1 MISYWHRFGPLLSG
15 HPGPILLKSF
25 DVNLPHVAR
34 LTFQFLLPVPV
45 LHNSLPPDL
54 AFSSSEFELVSFHAP
69 RKEVKEKHSAL
80 DSKAWVHISSHQNV
94 QIYIWRAFLQH
105 FTSEEQIQHC
115 ICFPNRSYFSL
126 PSFFLKAA
134 IPSIQPLPSSSETEQ
149 HRYVRCSCSHPAF
162 CSPLN

>member
-1 MISYWHRFGPLLSG
+1 MISYWHSFGPLLSG
-15 HPGPILLKSF
+15 HPGSILLKSF

-94 QIYIWRAFLQH
+94 QIYIWRATFYSTLHLKSKSSTAFAFQ
-105 FTSEEQIQHC
+105 TQVISASQV
-115 ICFPNRSYFSL
+115 
-126 PSFFLKAA
+126 SFWK
-134 IPSIQPLPSSSETEQ
+134 QQ
-149 HRYVRCSCSHPAF
+149 YPAF
-162 CSPLN
+162 SPCPAHQKLNNTGM